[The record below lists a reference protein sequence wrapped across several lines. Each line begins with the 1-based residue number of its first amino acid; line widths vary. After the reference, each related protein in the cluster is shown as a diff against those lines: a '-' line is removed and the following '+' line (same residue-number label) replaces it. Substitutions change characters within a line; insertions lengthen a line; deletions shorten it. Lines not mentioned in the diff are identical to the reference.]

1 MSKHFFTICFITM
14 LSMVTRVQAQPVE
27 IKDINELKALEAKG
41 APAPIE
47 DPRIPDSSDTTAI
60 ENFIKDRFEN
70 ANLIFDRLPEDDNPD
85 SMSAV
90 NVQHS
95 EEYIEDAN
103 QDKQT
108 TFDKI
113 YQEAIERITKQDEQE
128 YQDMIKNRQK
138 LAIQTQNEQQQKQW
152 RQEVPNFPVVNV
164 YLPPH
169 NERVLAP
176 AQEHI
181 PFFFSEIEILPTGQV
196 SINETVVVIAN
207 GQKLR
212 HGLTRA
218 LPLYAVSRDGR
229 EQNITINLNQVS
241 INDTIIPYKVK
252 TQNGYNHLVPE
263 VEYTLN
269 PGVYTYKFNYIVNRD
284 VWDYENFKEF
294 YWDVTGSSWN
304 LVIARAGAIV
314 TLPGIKR
321 PLGQN
326 AFSGIPGNLR
336 ADVAALK
343 ASDNTAA
350 YISTVPL
357 YAGDGLHIVLS
368 MDKSEFIEP
377 DIYQKF
383 SYFLDDNYGIII
395 CLLAGLAIFIA
406 YYLSWQGI
414 KKDTK
419 TKTSFSKSG
428 PILRYLA
435 FDKIDKISFSSYI
448 LSLYRRLLVEI
459 KLDEKSRPQLI
470 RTNKSSTSLK
480 WWEKKAFRTLFNKQ
494 DVITFAPE
502 NQRRI
507 LSTYQQLQKGI
518 TRYASLLSNRLNLV
532 YFVASFAMLFGAE
545 TAIALLGNNFA
556 VEYTIMI
563 STTLGFAVWIWLLHK
578 KFKRRWLSII
588 VKIIALVSIALDW
601 FVLSFIVPFVS
612 SFIILGIVWG
622 IFSYGKIFARRNGLI
637 KNSIKEALDYKTYL
651 KNNVEQISLGRNFLN
666 QQENIHALE
675 EDSSYPQTP
684 HNREF
689 YKLDIAQKIDNLL

>member
-1 MSKHFFTICFITM
+1 MTPS
-14 LSMVTRVQAQPVE
+14 
-27 IKDINELKALEAKG
+27 
-41 APAPIE
+41 
-47 DPRIPDSSDTTAI
+47 
-60 ENFIKDRFEN
+60 
-70 ANLIFDRLPEDDNPD
+70 
-85 SMSAV
+85 
-90 NVQHS
+90 
-95 EEYIEDAN
+95 
-103 QDKQT
+103 
-108 TFDKI
+108 
-113 YQEAIERITKQDEQE
+113 
-128 YQDMIKNRQK
+128 
-138 LAIQTQNEQQQKQW
+138 
-152 RQEVPNFPVVNV
+152 
-164 YLPPH
+164 
-169 NERVLAP
+169 
-176 AQEHI
+176 
-181 PFFFSEIEILPTGQV
+181 
-196 SINETVVVIAN
+196 
-207 GQKLR
+207 
-212 HGLTRA
+212 
-218 LPLYAVSRDGR
+218 
-229 EQNITINLNQVS
+229 
-241 INDTIIPYKVK
+241 
-252 TQNGYNHLVPE
+252 
-263 VEYTLN
+263 
-269 PGVYTYKFNYIVNRD
+269 
-284 VWDYENFKEF
+284 
-294 YWDVTGSSWN
+294 
-304 LVIARAGAIV
+304 
-314 TLPGIKR
+314 LPGIKR

-419 TKTSFSKSG
+419 TKTTFSKSG

-448 LSLYRRLLVEI
+448 LSLYRRLLIEI
-459 KLDEKSRPQLI
+459 KLDEKSHPQLI

-637 KNSIKEALDYKTYL
+637 KNNIKEALDYKTYL